1 MLNKGAPLIA
11 IMLLSAPAVFSE
23 TTESLSVKDP
33 FAPFVG
39 GAGTISGT
47 LDQVDEDKP
56 PRLKFP
62 VGAYNV
68 TAIISSA
75 NRSIAMV
82 QTPLGSNLY
91 VKPGS
96 YLGAEGF
103 QIKAIKELALY
114 LENDR
119 GEKIQLM
126 SQSIGAGA
134 L

>member
-1 MLNKGAPLIA
+1 MRNKGIALFALLISGA
-11 IMLLSAPAVFSE
+11 QPAFSE
-23 TTESLSVKDP
+23 GTESLTVKDP
-33 FAPFVG
+33 FTPFVG
-39 GAGTISGT
+39 GAGAVSGT
-47 LDQVDEDKP
+47 LDQVDENKP
-56 PRLKFP
+56 PLLKFP

-75 NRSIAMV
+75 KRSIAMV

-103 QIKAIKELALY
+103 QIKAIKELTLH
-114 LENDR
+114 LENENGD
-119 GEKIQLM
+119 EIELM